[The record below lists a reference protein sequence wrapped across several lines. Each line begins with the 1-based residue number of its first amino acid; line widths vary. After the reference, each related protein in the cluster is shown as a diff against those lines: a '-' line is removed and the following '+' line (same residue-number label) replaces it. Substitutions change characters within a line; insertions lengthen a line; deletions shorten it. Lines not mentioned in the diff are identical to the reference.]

1 MDYLHC
7 SPDFHHQE
15 RVDCVLVDTVGGDI
29 FAQLLL
35 VFTCFVNK
43 TPYPLALIQ
52 PLDAP
57 IHVQRRK
64 DKDLGFIRVRAKPR
78 QSSEFISVRSIIRGA
93 LLVEEFDRKGSGEFI
108 VVDVVDG
115 DMFLRLREKYQWS
128 VRSHSMAENHLTYI
142 LKICIPCSC
151 H

>member
-1 MDYLHC
+1 M
-7 SPDFHHQE
+7 
-15 RVDCVLVDTVGGDI
+15 DTVGRDI

-64 DKDLGFIRVRAKPR
+64 DKDLGFIRVRAKPQ

-93 LLVEEFDRKGSGEFI
+93 LLVEEFDQKGSGEFL